1 MLMDNNGGATPRPGE
16 ANIPSATPEVV
27 TPTAEAMDFGSFAN
41 QAEQMQPSGEQAS
54 MNVETETNESTAD
67 AAPAE
72 ANGQQAAPASE
83 PKKEEASEAPESTEM
98 KELRGI
104 SIPRNAEKLPKEYVD
119 MVAKII
125 KADKDDPWQ
134 LAHDKNQMTWDM
146 LGKTFNRKLGDGL
159 NGQGVAA

>member
-1 MLMDNNGGATPRPGE
+1 MDNNGGATPRPGE
-16 ANIPSATPEVV
+16 ANTPSATPEVA
-27 TPTAEAMDFGSFAN
+27 TPTAEVMDFGSFAN
-41 QAEQMQPSGEQAS
+41 QAEQMRPGGEQALTS
-54 MNVETETNESTAD
+54 TEAETNESTAD
-67 AAPAE
+67 VALAE
-72 ANGQQAAPASE
+72 VNGQQTTPAPE
-83 PKKEEASEAPESTEM
+83 PKKEEASETSESIEM

-159 NGQGVAA
+159 NGQGAAA